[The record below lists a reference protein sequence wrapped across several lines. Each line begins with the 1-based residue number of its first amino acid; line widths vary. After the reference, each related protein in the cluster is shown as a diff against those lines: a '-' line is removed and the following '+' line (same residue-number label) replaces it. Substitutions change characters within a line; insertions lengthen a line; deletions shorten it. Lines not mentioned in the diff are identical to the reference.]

1 MVPSLLTVG
10 HSNHPIAHF
19 LDLLVRHGVTA
30 LGDVRSF
37 PRSRFNPQFNR
48 ETLDT
53 ALRRQGIAYVFLGDA
68 LGGKRDDPA
77 ERDYARLAATDAFQ
91 AGLARVRSGA
101 ARHRIALM
109 CAEKDPLD
117 CHRFVLVCRHL
128 RETLTIGHIL
138 ADGTLEPQAAVED
151 RLLAATGLE
160 AGGGLLGEDRDTTLA
175 LAYDRRGTVMTRSR
189 PKPLRAPTRSDN

>member
-1 MVPSLLTVG
+1 MTPALLTIG
-10 HSNHPIAHF
+10 HSNHPIARF
-19 LDLLVRHGVTA
+19 LELLARHGVTA

-48 ETLDT
+48 ERLDT
-53 ALRRQGIAYVFLGDA
+53 SLRDHGIGYVFLGDA

-77 ERDYARLAATDAFQ
+77 PRDYAAMAAQPAFQ
-91 AGLARVRSGA
+91 AGLARVREGA

-128 RETLTIGHIL
+128 RHDLEIAHIL
-138 ADGTLEPQAAVED
+138 ADGTLEPQAATEE
-151 RLLAATGLE
+151 RLLAAAQLTPE
-160 AGGGLLGEDRDTTLA
+160 AAGGLLGESREAALA
-175 LAYDRRGTVMTRSR
+175 LAFDRRGHGMTQPRKSR
-189 PKPLRAPTRSDN
+189 R